1 MLSVFRV
8 FRVLQVFRVP
18 LGGTHTPPD
27 PEVCPMKWENDCV
40 MWDNAHLSWS

>member
-18 LGGTHTPPD
+18 LGGTYTPSPAD
-27 PEVCPMKWENDCV
+27 CPMAWDGSCLQWESDK
-40 MWDNAHLSWS
+40 LTWS